1 MFNATLTLPGIAGF
15 ILTIGAAVDANVL
28 INERI
33 REEIRRGRRLIDAV
47 ETGYREAFR
56 AIFDANVTHVI
67 SAVDHGLFRL
77 RPGARFRR
85 RPADRRRHFGVHRG
99 LFHPHAGGA
108 VDPPRPARANCT
120 SEADAM
126 KLLKLVPDHTNLDF
140 MRWRNLA
147 LVLST
152 LRRSRRSPTP
162 SIAGSTSASIS
173 SAARWCAP
181 NSRSR
186 SRSRTCAARV
196 GRLGVGEASIQ
207 ALGNDRT
214 YQIRLP
220 KPAGPETAANQRGV
234 EIARRDSAAIS
245 RAPGSMPAN
254 RCRARSARNWPSDSA
269 KAIIFAML
277 GIAIYIWFR
286 FEWQFGVGALL
297 TLAHDVAMTLG
308 FFAFTQLQVDLNVV
322 AAFLTIVGYSLNDTV
337 VIYDRIREN
346 LRKYRKMAILPLLN
360 LSLNETL
367 ARTVVTSL
375 TVLIAL
381 GVLMLI
387 GPEVIFGLAIAIF
400 LGVLIGT
407 YSSIYISA
415 PVLVWLGRHARQLPP
430 GRREGRRMRREAQPA

>member
-1 MFNATLTLPGIAGF
+1 
-15 ILTIGAAVDANVL
+15 
-28 INERI
+28 
-33 REEIRRGRRLIDAV
+33 
-47 ETGYREAFR
+47 
-56 AIFDANVTHVI
+56 
-67 SAVDHGLFRL
+67 
-77 RPGARFRR
+77 
-85 RPADRRRHFGVHRG
+85 
-99 LFHPHAGGA
+99 
-108 VDPPRPARANCT
+108 
-120 SEADAM
+120 M

-147 LVLST
+147 LVLSLIAT
-152 LRRSRRSPTP
+152 VISIAFTFYRGLNLGIDFVGGQVVRVEFTKPVHIEALRSR
-162 SIAGSTSASIS
+162 IDQ
-173 SAARWCAP
+173 
-181 NSRSR
+181 
-186 SRSRTCAARV
+186 
-196 GRLGVGEASIQ
+196 LGVGDASIQ

-214 YQIRLP
+214 YQFRLK
-220 KPAGPETAANQRGV
+220 KPQGPESASNVVVSKLRATIPQEYPG
-234 EIARRDSAAIS
+234 ARVDAGESVSGKVSEELAQDSAMAL
-245 RAPGSMPAN
+245 GL
-254 RCRARSARNWPSDSA
+254 
-269 KAIIFAML
+269 AML
-277 GIAIYIWFR
+277 GIAVYIWFR

-297 TLAHDVAMTLG
+297 TLGHDVAMTIG
-308 FFAFTQLQVDLNVV
+308 FFAFTRLQVDLNVV

-415 PVLVWLGRHARQLPP
+415 PVLVWLKVTPDSFVRGDDK
-430 GRREGRRMRREAQPA
+430 EGKDAAAPQTA

>member
-1 MFNATLTLPGIAGF
+1 
-15 ILTIGAAVDANVL
+15 
-28 INERI
+28 
-33 REEIRRGRRLIDAV
+33 
-47 ETGYREAFR
+47 
-56 AIFDANVTHVI
+56 
-67 SAVDHGLFRL
+67 
-77 RPGARFRR
+77 
-85 RPADRRRHFGVHRG
+85 
-99 LFHPHAGGA
+99 
-108 VDPPRPARANCT
+108 
-120 SEADAM
+120 M

-140 MRWRNLA
+140 MRWRNFA
-147 LVLST
+147 LVLSLIVT
-152 LRRSRRSPTP
+152 VA
-162 SIAGSTSASIS
+162 SIAFTVYRGLNLGIDFVGGQVVRVEFAQPVHIEDLRARIS
-173 SAARWCAP
+173 Q
-181 NSRSR
+181 
-186 SRSRTCAARV
+186 
-196 GRLGVGEASIQ
+196 LGVGEASPT
-207 ALGNDRT
+207 ALGKDERT

-220 KPAGPETAANQRGV
+220 KPSGPETASNQVVSKLRSAIPQQFPG
-234 EIARRDSAAIS
+234 ARVDAGESVSGKVSEELAQDSATAI
-245 RAPGSMPAN
+245 AL
-254 RCRARSARNWPSDSA
+254 
-269 KAIIFAML
+269 AML
-277 GIAIYIWFR
+277 GIAVYIWFR

-308 FFAFTQLQVDLNVV
+308 FFAFTRLPVDLNVV

-415 PVLVWLGRHARQLPP
+415 PVLVWLGVEPDSFLRTDEKDTA
-430 GRREGRRMRREAQPA
+430 EAQTA